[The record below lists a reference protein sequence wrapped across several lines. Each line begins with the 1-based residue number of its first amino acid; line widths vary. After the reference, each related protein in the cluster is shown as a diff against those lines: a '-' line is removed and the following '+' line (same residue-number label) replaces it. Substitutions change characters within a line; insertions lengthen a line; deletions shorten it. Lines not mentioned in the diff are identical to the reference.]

1 MSLETV
7 PLVEIT
13 DIHEN
18 SNLNKWFLTSTPV
31 PVIVILVIYLLTVL
45 KIGPKFMEKREPYNI
60 NAIMMVY
67 NLYQIIYN
75 SYFVGLVLLN
85 REVQRYVIEH
95 FCRPLHYTKNP
106 FNDEF
111 YYGSWCFL
119 FSKIVDL
126 LDTFFMVLKKKNS
139 HITFLH
145 LYHHTTMVSG
155 SWISIKY
162 MRGEQG
168 IIPCAINCGVHVI
181 MYTYYFLAALGPE
194 VQKYLW
200 WKRYLT
206 KIQIA
211 QFIIVIAFFGYL
223 YLKDCEVSQAYNV
236 LWVTNVIVIF
246 CLFMNFYI
254 KTYLLSDKISVGV
267 SGFEEDF
274 HPLALLWDDLN
285 RTEVDLLNM
294 DVEMVLDV
302 IRSLNPRS
310 AIDPDDIPPFV
321 IKGIA
326 DVVAPI
332 LTFLAFVT

>member
-18 SNLNKWFLTSTPV
+18 SILNKWLLISTPI
-31 PVIVILVIYLLTVL
+31 PVIVILGIYLLTVL

-60 NAIMMVY
+60 KGIMMVY

-75 SYFVGLVLLN
+75 SYIVGMLLLN
-85 REVQRYVIEH
+85 REVQRYLIEH
-95 FCRPLHYTKNP
+95 SCRPLHYSKNP

-111 YYGSWCFL
+111 YHASWCYL

-145 LYHHTTMVSG
+145 LYHHTAMVTG
-155 SWISIKY
+155 TWISIKY
-162 MRGEQG
+162 VRAELGV
-168 IIPCAINCGVHVI
+168 IPGAINSGVHVI

-211 QFIIVIAFFGYL
+211 QFIIIIAFLGYL
-223 YLKDCEVSQAYNV
+223 YLNDCEVSQACNV
-236 LWVTNVIVIF
+236 LWIANVFVIF

-254 KTYLLSDKISVGV
+254 KTYLQRDKSKNYKT
-267 SGFEEDF
+267 FK
-274 HPLALLWDDLN
+274 
-285 RTEVDLLNM
+285 
-294 DVEMVLDV
+294 
-302 IRSLNPRS
+302 
-310 AIDPDDIPPFV
+310 
-321 IKGIA
+321 KG
-326 DVVAPI
+326 
-332 LTFLAFVT
+332 

>member
-7 PLVEIT
+7 PLVDMT

-18 SNLNKWFLTSTPV
+18 SNLNKWLLTSTPV
-31 PVIVILVIYLLTVL
+31 PVIVILGIYLLTVL

-67 NLYQIIYN
+67 NLFQIIYN
-75 SYFVGLVLLN
+75 SYFVGL
-85 REVQRYVIEH
+85 
-95 FCRPLHYTKNP
+95 
-106 FNDEF
+106 F
-111 YYGSWCFL
+111 YYGSWCYL
-119 FSKIVDL
+119 FSKIMDL

-145 LYHHTTMVSG
+145 LYHHTAMVTG
-155 SWISIKY
+155 TWISIKY
-162 MRGEQG
+162 VRGEQG
-168 IIPCAINCGVHVI
+168 IIPCAINSGVHVI

-194 VQKYLW
+194 IQKYLW

-236 LWVTNVIVIF
+236 LWIANVFLIF

-254 KTYLLSDKISVGV
+254 KTYLQSDTSKDNKIFKRG
-267 SGFEEDF
+267 
-274 HPLALLWDDLN
+274 
-285 RTEVDLLNM
+285 
-294 DVEMVLDV
+294 
-302 IRSLNPRS
+302 
-310 AIDPDDIPPFV
+310 
-321 IKGIA
+321 
-326 DVVAPI
+326 
-332 LTFLAFVT
+332 